1 MPATGEMRALTVVFA
16 IPKSSR
22 ILARH
27 EECAETG
34 PQSIGAHQSDAQA
47 FVSATTVASRQACFV
62 RRKKDRRSRA
72 PVRMHHMYRAIRT
85 STSPSS

>member
-22 ILARH
+22 ILTRH

-34 PQSIGAHQSDAQA
+34 QQSIGAHQSHAQA
-47 FVSATTVASRQACFV
+47 FVSGGCAPANAFPSG
-62 RRKKDRRSRA
+62 KKKTGAQERRSGCIKCSGR
-72 PVRMHHMYRAIRT
+72 
-85 STSPSS
+85 SE

>member
-16 IPKSSR
+16 IPKAPE

-34 PQSIGAHQSDAQA
+34 PQSIGAQQSHAQA
-47 FVSATTVASRQACFV
+47 FVSGGCAPASRDSF
-62 RRKKDRRSRA
+62 RKKRPA
-72 PVRMHHMYRAIRT
+72 P
-85 STSPSS
+85 